1 MRLQVINSAFRSTN
15 GNRYQKLLGD
25 WRKVHEKK
33 LHDVY
38 SSHTGEKIRL
48 VNLKERDNLD
58 DARVDGRVI
67 LKRI

>member
-1 MRLQVINSAFRSTN
+1 VRLQVITSAFRSTN

-25 WRKVHEKK
+25 WRKVHEK

-38 SSHTGEKIRL
+38 SSHTGEKIRW
-48 VNLKERDNLD
+48 VNLKERDNLNN
-58 DARVDGRVI
+58 ARVDGRVI